1 MDVGCSDK
9 SRLRFLQ
16 FGGKR
21 RKLVGN
27 VRTDLQSN
35 KYPRRVCF
43 TAIIHGSHRVDLRE
57 AFDNARASAA
67 LTLCTAIGR
76 PATDFE
82 DF

>member
-21 RKLVGN
+21 RKLAGN
-27 VRTDLQSN
+27 VRTDLQSTN
-35 KYPRRVCF
+35 ICRVCF

-67 LTLCTAIGR
+67 
-76 PATDFE
+76 
-82 DF
+82 